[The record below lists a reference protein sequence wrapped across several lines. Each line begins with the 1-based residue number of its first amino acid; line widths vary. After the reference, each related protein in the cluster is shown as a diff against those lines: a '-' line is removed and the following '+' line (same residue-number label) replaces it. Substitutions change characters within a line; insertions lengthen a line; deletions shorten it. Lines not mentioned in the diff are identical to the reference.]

1 MRVVVSEFMPASGL
15 DLLREGAQ
23 VQYDPHLAQSP
34 VRLREAVALADAL
47 VVRNRTRVDAALLD
61 AAPHLRVVGRLGAGL
76 DNLDQVALDRRAI
89 RLVHARGLNA
99 TAAAEFTIGLALA
112 LQRTFDPSWWSGPG
126 PDWSQRGQR
135 LGRELAGKTLGLV
148 GLGAVG
154 AAVAQRARA
163 LGLRVLAAGG
173 PGTAASATAL
183 GIPLVE
189 LPALL
194 AASDVVSLHCRLTPD
209 THRMVDGRTL
219 AMFRPWAV
227 LINTA
232 RGGLVDEAALDAA
245 LRSGRLAGAALD
257 VRDPEPPPAPDPL
270 EATPHLLRSP
280 HLAGLTLEAQE
291 QIAASVAGGV
301 LSALRELAGE
311 CGGPILPPAPD
322 GAWAR

>member
-1 MRVVVSEFMPASGL
+1 MRVVISEFMPASGL
-15 DLLREGAQ
+15 DTLREAAQ
-23 VQYDPHLAQSP
+23 VQYDPGLAQRP
-34 VRLREAVALADAL
+34 VVLREALALADAL
-47 VVRNRTRVDAALLD
+47 VVRNRTCVDAALLD

-76 DNLDQVALDRRAI
+76 DNIDQTLLARRGV
-89 RLVHARGLNA
+89 RLVHAPGLNA
-99 TAAAEFTIGLALA
+99 TAAAEFTIGLAIA
-112 LQRTFDPSWWSGPG
+112 LQRDFSPSWWSGPG
-126 PDWSQRGQR
+126 PEWSRRGGR

-154 AAVAQRARA
+154 AAVAERGLA
-163 LGLRVLAAGG
+163 LGLRVLASGG
-173 PGTAASATAL
+173 AGTAARAAAL
-183 GIPLVE
+183 GIPLME
-189 LPALL
+189 LGALIP
-194 AASDVVSLHCRLTPD
+194 ASDLLSLHCRLTPE
-209 THRMVDGRTL
+209 THRLIDARTL
-219 AMFRPWAV
+219 ALFRPWAV

-232 RGGLVDEAALDAA
+232 RGGLVDEGALDAA
-245 LRSGRLAGAALD
+245 LRAGRLAGAALD